1 MINVIL
7 KCADPE
13 NLDYYYSADRP
24 TRNNSLEC
32 PYNKKLLPLS
42 NWICQE
48 RSITFPWNEKILTLF
63 FSMFSFDPPEN
74 IRKPKIFWC
83 FQGGSEGKIGK
94 KMVNL
99 CVRLKFQNLSY
110 FMESNLEILKMCKF
124 GLSRI
129 FLKKLFLV

>member
-1 MINVIL
+1 M
-7 KCADPE
+7 
-13 NLDYYYSADRP
+13 
-24 TRNNSLEC
+24 
-32 PYNKKLLPLS
+32 
-42 NWICQE
+42 
-48 RSITFPWNEKILTLF
+48 FP
-63 FSMFSFDPPEN
+63 
-74 IRKPKIFWC
+74 
-83 FQGGSEGKIGK
+83 GGSEGKIGK

>member
-1 MINVIL
+1 
-7 KCADPE
+7 
-13 NLDYYYSADRP
+13 
-24 TRNNSLEC
+24 
-32 PYNKKLLPLS
+32 
-42 NWICQE
+42 
-48 RSITFPWNEKILTLF
+48 
-63 FSMFSFDPPEN
+63 MFSFDPPEN
-74 IRKPKIFWC
+74 IRKPKVFWC